1 MEGKGWTDEVRKAF
15 KRPFPKG
22 AVKWKAQATSSDKTR
37 ALAVAFIDA
46 RNVMERLDRVV
57 GPGEWGDEYEVV
69 IATGE
74 EFVVECRLT
83 VLGVTKAD
91 VGDSSA
97 SGGGGNLAKTAYSDA
112 LKRAAV
118 KFGVGR
124 YLYALPKRWVT
135 YDAQHKRLAEEPQL
149 PSWAIPG
156 DEDDLGEDAPFE
168 EQAVEEVT
176 KPQAEA
182 PLKPREEKAA
192 VTATVN
198 PGQYILDYGKK
209 HKGKTLA
216 AIQAEDANYLA
227 WVADTSNAKPPVKL
241 AVKVF
246 LAWGEQRKGQVAAAN
261 APANA
266 QPAMDGMHWSTDE
279 KTRKRFF
286 GSVHNLKVKDGE
298 MRILLVGSEDGHL
311 ADYIGSVGDALTLIR
326 EWAVEQGRI
335 AR

>member
-1 MEGKGWTDEVRKAF
+1 MEGNGWTDDLRKAF

-22 AVKWKAQATSSDKTR
+22 AVKWRSVATR
-37 ALAVAFIDA
+37 GNEALAVAFIDA

-124 YLYALPKRWVT
+124 YLYALPKRWVA
-135 YDAQHKRLAEEPQL
+135 YDAQRKRLAEVPQL
-149 PSWAIPG
+149 PSWAVPG
-156 DEDDLGEDAPFE
+156 EEDDLGEGTQFE
-168 EQAVEEVT
+168 EQETEEAP
-176 KPQAEA
+176 KPQNEV
-182 PLKPREEKAA
+182 PLKPREEKPVAG
-192 VTATVN
+192 ATTN
-198 PGQYILDYGKK
+198 PGQYILDFGRK
-209 HKGKTLA
+209 HRGRTLA
-216 AIQAEDANYLA
+216 EIVAGDDDHEPDSNYLDWIA
-227 WVADTSNAKPPVKL
+227 EKSNAKPPVKL
-241 AVKVF
+241 AIKTF
-246 LAWGEQRKGQVAAAN
+246 LEWKAARGTAS
-261 APANA
+261 ASAAA
-266 QPAMDGMHWSTDE
+266 QPAMDGMHWSEDD
-279 KTRKRFF
+279 KARKRFY
-286 GSVHNLKVKDGE
+286 GSIKSLKVSSE
-298 MRILLVGSEDGHL
+298 EAHVLLVGAEDGHL
-311 ADYIGSVGDALTLIR
+311 ADYPGSAGDALTLIR
-326 EWAVEQGRI
+326 EWAVEQERI

>member
-1 MEGKGWTDEVRKAF
+1 MEGNGWTDDLRKAF

-22 AVKWKAQATSSDKTR
+22 AVRWRSVATR
-37 ALAVAFIDA
+37 GNEALAVAFIDA

-83 VLGVTKAD
+83 VLGVTKMD

-124 YLYALPKRWVT
+124 YLYALPKRWVA

-156 DEDDLGEDAPFE
+156 DENDLGEDAPFE
-168 EQAVEEVT
+168 DPAAEEVA
-176 KPQAEA
+176 KPQAEV
-182 PLKPREEKAA
+182 PLKPRAETPTNA
-192 VTATVN
+192 TAN

-209 HKGKTLA
+209 HKGKTLT
-216 AIQAEDANYLA
+216 AIAAEDANYLA
-227 WVADTSNAKPPVKL
+227 WVADVSNAKPPVKL

-246 LAWGEQRKGQVAAAN
+246 LAWGEQRKGQVATAN

-286 GSVHNLKVKDGE
+286 GSIRNLKVEDDE
-298 MRILLVGSEDGHL
+298 MHILLVGDAEGHL
-311 ADYIGSVGDALTLIR
+311 EDYHGSVGDALTLIR